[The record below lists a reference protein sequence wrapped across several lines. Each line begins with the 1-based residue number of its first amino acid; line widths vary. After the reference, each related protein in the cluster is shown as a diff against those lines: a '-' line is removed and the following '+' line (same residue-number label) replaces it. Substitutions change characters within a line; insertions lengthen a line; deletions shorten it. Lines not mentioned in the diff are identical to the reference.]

1 MHKHRHAHFAWW
13 IRARAFQDV
22 YFVLARLILSL
33 ECKNAK
39 CEKGSGDHV
48 KYLNYSAIREQ
59 VISNINAINEY
70 YILQSDF
77 DIVLSTWIWKMFQL
91 LNRNFNLIKMVL
103 QNWNL
108 SHMFNQILLFESF
121 RKCEIIKFPTN
132 TKMET

>member
-39 CEKGSGDHV
+39 CKKGSGDHV
-48 KYLNYSAIREQ
+48 KNLNYSAIREQ

-77 DIVLSTWIWKMFQL
+77 DIVLST
-91 LNRNFNLIKMVL
+91 
-103 QNWNL
+103 
-108 SHMFNQILLFESF
+108 
-121 RKCEIIKFPTN
+121 
-132 TKMET
+132 